1 MPTAT
6 TTPKPAAGLKKLNR
20 GGIATATKDS
30 KKTDYPTLPDPEGE
44 VARLVADLR
53 QQTELLEST
62 KGAVDLLKG
71 ELTSQARAFWFQ
83 HGAGKAEVPSSVSA
97 TDGKGNE
104 VLVTFSSRYYGTPDD
119 AAIVA
124 AIGPELAERF
134 FRQSFEVKVNGD
146 LIPAASQQAI
156 IDGITALFA
165 KHNATEALAAK
176 AVIKPSA
183 DYHAARH
190 ASLTPEQN
198 LALERLCPCTP
209 MVKTKGRKRD

>member
-1 MPTAT
+1 MPPAT
-6 TTPKPAAGLKKLNR
+6 TTPKPAAGLKKLNL

-30 KKTDYPTLPDPEGE
+30 RKTDYPSLPDSEGE
-44 VARLVADLR
+44 VARLVIDLR
-53 QQTELLEST
+53 QQTELLETT
-62 KGAVDLLKG
+62 KGTVDLLKG
-71 ELTSQARAFWFQ
+71 ELTTKAREFWFL
-83 HGAGKAEVPSSVSA
+83 HNAGKAEVPSSISA
-97 TDGKGNE
+97 NDGKGNE

-124 AIGPELAERF
+124 AVGPELAERF

-146 LIPAASQQAI
+146 LIPSDAQQAI

-176 AVIKPSA
+176 AVIKPVG
-183 DYHAARH
+183 DFHAARH
-190 ASLTPEQN
+190 VSLTPEQN
-198 LALERLCPCTP
+198 LAIERLCPCTP